1 MRSSDAA
8 YTPGQTCPECGALV
22 ASTSESLLNK
32 VKRLRL
38 WLAGR
43 LVPFYVIDPKGRDLW
58 LSGWKWDDRV

>member
-1 MRSSDAA
+1 M
-8 YTPGQTCPECGALV
+8 TP
-22 ASTSESLLNK
+22 ASTSESLLDK